1 MLKVRVAKQFKK
13 NYKQAQK
20 RGFNMLLLDNIIIQ
34 LANEKPL
41 DAKHKD
47 HALKGTLKD
56 YRECHVTPDWL
67 LMYKIE
73 KTILTL
79 TLIDTGSHANLFG

>member
-1 MLKVRVAKQFKK
+1 
-13 NYKQAQK
+13 
-20 RGFNMLLLDNIIIQ
+20 MLLLDNIIIQ

-47 HALKGTLKD
+47 HALKGKLKD

>member
-47 HALKGTLKD
+47 HALKGKLKD